1 MRTLLIVPVLA
12 LAAPAVRAEA
22 PAASVVETESL
33 DPKTSADLQAFKAK
47 VAAANPGMDIVKVE
61 ADVVR
66 RAVLVAPPPPPK
78 TTPVM
83 AIFVKNNTKTRGM
96 DDEVDGIR
104 DRLAAEVSG
113 HDFAVMDSAE
123 IGAAFNRYKITT
135 AEERAGQVAGLFTG
149 GSVTR
154 IAQMLGADYIL
165 TASIN
170 GASAVGRKVGDDDHS
185 GDGQVTVYTLR
196 VSTKVMDATS
206 GASVWGVNWKN
217 KRPTSAGGDAMAH
230 YNDLVDMWV
239 EEVGENMDEVRGKW
253 RPPTAYDGALASFTV
268 STTLDDVF
276 TPLAATVDASKPL
289 KEEIREGRVICEDEP
304 PKIYLR
310 SLYYSERDVAERVKT
325 ILSTPR
331 SGGAAGTVN
340 NVDNAIAWWEK
351 RAGFSLAPK
360 QRDALENSLRSKFSV
375 ITGGPGVGK
384 TTIIR
389 ALVEIYSAK
398 KLKTVL
404 AAPTGRAAKR
414 MTESIFGAAVPGAQ
428 RDGAAEARSAQTI
441 HRLLKWNPVTNR
453 FTYDAENRYEA
464 DVFIFDETSMIDVK
478 LAADLLK
485 ALPDAATVVWVG
497 DTDQLPSVGAGN
509 VLRDIIDSDC
519 VPVVRLT
526 RIFRQAQGS
535 LIVSNA
541 HVVNEG
547 HAPALPCN
555 LTPQGEDF
563 CFVQRDDAAA
573 IQKDIVTLVSD
584 YIPAQFDFHRTDIQ
598 VLSPMRK
605 GPLGTEELNRIMTD
619 AIEDVL
625 AEEKR

>member
-196 VSTKVMDATS
+196 VSTKVMDATT

-217 KRPTSAGGDAMAH
+217 KRPTPGSGDDPMTH
-230 YNDLVDMWV
+230 YSDLVDMWV
-239 EEVGENMDEVRGKW
+239 EDVGENMDEVRGKW
-253 RPPTAYDGALASFTV
+253 RPPTAYAGALASFTV

-276 TPLAATVDASKPL
+276 APLAATVDASKPL
-289 KEEIREGRVICEDEP
+289 KEEIRV
-304 PKIYLR
+304 
-310 SLYYSERDVAERVKT
+310 VA
-325 ILSTPR
+325 
-331 SGGAAGTVN
+331 GGVT
-340 NVDNAIAWWEK
+340 
-351 RAGFSLAPK
+351 
-360 QRDALENSLRSKFSV
+360 
-375 ITGGPGVGK
+375 
-384 TTIIR
+384 
-389 ALVEIYSAK
+389 VEID
-398 KLKTVL
+398 
-404 AAPTGRAAKR
+404 
-414 MTESIFGAAVPGAQ
+414 GAAVGSPGGTYKVRPGLHQMRVTRAWMKPWTGTVSIADGSHFSVALELSDEGFKHYRSKEALRAELAVSYAEAAFRRGCRVNFDTENWQNVVIAPGANSAS
-428 RDGAAEARSAQTI
+428 AALST
-441 HRLLKWNPVTNR
+441 
-453 FTYDAENRYEA
+453 
-464 DVFIFDETSMIDVK
+464 
-478 LAADLLK
+478 
-485 ALPDAATVVWVG
+485 ATVNANGTV
-497 DTDQLPSVGAGN
+497 Q
-509 VLRDIIDSDC
+509 
-519 VPVVRLT
+519 PVVQT
-526 RIFRQAQGS
+526 P
-535 LIVSNA
+535 IVQPP
-541 HVVNEG
+541 V
-547 HAPALPCN
+547 
-555 LTPQGEDF
+555 
-563 CFVQRDDAAA
+563 
-573 IQKDIVTLVSD
+573 IQK
-584 YIPAQFDFHRTDIQ
+584 
-598 VLSPMRK
+598 
-605 GPLGTEELNRIMTD
+605 
-619 AIEDVL
+619 
-625 AEEKR
+625 